1 MSKDILVT
9 IISGF
14 LWTAVLLAVLIL
26 FFIVAF
32 KLIKLLP
39 KAEKAFDIYIEKNA
53 KKEQAQPNE
62 DAPKCD

>member
-39 KAEKAFDIYIEKNA
+39 KAEKAIDIYIEKNA
-53 KKEQAQPNE
+53 NKESNE
-62 DAPKCD
+62 DSQQV